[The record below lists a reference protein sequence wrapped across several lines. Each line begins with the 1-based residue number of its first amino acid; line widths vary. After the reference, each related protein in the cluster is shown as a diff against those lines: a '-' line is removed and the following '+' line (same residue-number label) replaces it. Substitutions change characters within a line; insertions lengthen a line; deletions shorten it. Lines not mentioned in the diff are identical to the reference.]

1 MSTDKKSDKQP
12 QQAQQE
18 ILQETLQ
25 RAHENA
31 APTGIVSWL
40 RRTFF
45 GGKGDPSLRESLEE
59 IIEEHEDDGGG
70 DKIGEDERSMLFNVL
85 SYGSMRADDI
95 MVPRVDIVAVDSVLP
110 FDDLLGVFASA
121 AHSRLPVYKE
131 NMDEIVGMVHV
142 KDAVIALEGQ
152 QNSSNS
158 QPTIENIMREVLIVA
173 PSMKLMDLLAKMRA
187 KRTHMAIVVDEY
199 GGTDGLVTIEN
210 LVEQIVGDI
219 EDEHDEDDRLVF
231 VPVRPGVFDA
241 DARMPVEELESVLG
255 YELLPEERDED
266 IETLGGVIVSIE
278 GRVPQIGDVIEQRDG
293 FKFEVLNG
301 DARKIKKIRIY
312 TPESK

>member
-1 MSTDKKSDKQP
+1 MSTDKKLDKQP
-12 QQAQQE
+12 QQTQQE

-25 RAHENA
+25 GVHENA
-31 APTGIVSWL
+31 VPTGIVSWL
-40 RRTFF
+40 RRTFS

-131 NMDEIVGMVHV
+131 NMDEVVGMVHV

-231 VPVRPGVFDA
+231 VPVRSGVFDA

>member
-231 VPVRPGVFDA
+231 VPVRSGVFDA